1 MTSHLSNTHIYV
13 PSVTEWGPD
22 GLLIVTTSHVWKAP
36 SWDPND
42 ENSISPQLL
51 DDTKWDQWQIIKDQ
65 DWLGDNCQV
74 PTV

>member
-1 MTSHLSNTHIYV
+1 MGSRGITYCYFPCLEKPPLGS
-13 PSVTEWGPD
+13 
-22 GLLIVTTSHVWKAP
+22 
-36 SWDPND
+36 PND

-74 PTV
+74 PTFFKKEVSEAIF

>member
-1 MTSHLSNTHIYV
+1 MFEKPPLGT
-13 PSVTEWGPD
+13 
-22 GLLIVTTSHVWKAP
+22 
-36 SWDPND
+36 PND

-74 PTV
+74 PTFKKKKVSEAIF